1 MSEMT
6 KVNEVVKLEEFER
19 YKAKNPYNYSEM
31 DLAKRSKAL
40 KDLEKDYP
48 TVPSLWLEWLYDVI
62 ENKPKEEVE
71 DMINNKLWLPIIN
84 KDRMNG
90 GTLKSYEIVDT

>member
-6 KVNEVVKLEEFER
+6 EVVKLEEFER

-90 GTLKSYEIVDT
+90 GTLKSYEIVDA

>member
-1 MSEMT
+1 MT
-6 KVNEVVKLEEFER
+6 EVVKLEEFER

-90 GTLKSYEIVDT
+90 GTLKSYEIVDA